1 MTPLRSPQRTPL
13 RSLSRRLLLCVTVV
27 ALVLAPASHAY
38 AEPTLEEIEAE
49 IDRAW
54 RELEP
59 LIEQY
64 NRVRSELKENQE
76 TSEKLADEIA
86 PLEMKMGVAAAE
98 LDVIVAQQY
107 KGGGLSAFNSL
118 LASGSPTTFVE
129 QLALLDVVA
138 RDQQRQIAAAREAR
152 EDFEEQKAEIDELI
166 EKQQAQQA
174 DLEERTDQIERE
186 LARLDNLREEAEE
199 RARQQ
204 NQQTTTT
211 GSSGLYI
218 GDCPAVAGSGAG
230 ATAAQFACGEI
241 GKPYVWGASGPDSY
255 DCSGLTQQAWAAA
268 GVSLTHY
275 TGAQW
280 NEGTAVSRSN
290 ARPGDLVFFYSDL
303 SHVGLYVGNGLM
315 VHAPR
320 SGDVVRMRDINVMP
334 IAGFRRPG

>member
-1 MTPLRSPQRTPL
+1 VTPLRS
-13 RSLSRRLLLCVTVV
+13 SLRRLLLCVAVV
-27 ALVLAPASHAY
+27 ALVIAPASHAH
-38 AEPTLEEIEAE
+38 AEPTLEEVEAE

-54 RELEP
+54 RQLEP

-64 NRVRSELKENQE
+64 NRVRSELKANQE
-76 TSEKLADEIA
+76 LSAQLEEEIA
-86 PLEMKMGVAAAE
+86 PLELKMGIASAE
-98 LDVIVAQQY
+98 LEVIVARQY

-129 QLALLDVVA
+129 QLALLDIVA
-138 RDQQRQIAAAREAR
+138 RDQQRRIEEHREAR
-152 EDFEEQKAEIDELI
+152 EEFEEQKAEIDALI
-166 EKQQAQQA
+166 EEQQAQQA
-174 DLEERTDQIERE
+174 DLEQRTDQIERE
-186 LARLDNLREEAEE
+186 LARLENLLEEA

-204 NQQTTTT
+204 TTPDD
-211 GSSGLYI
+211 GSGLFI

-241 GKPYVWGASGPDSY
+241 GKPYVWGTNGPDTY
-255 DCSGLTQQAWAAA
+255 DCSGLTQAAWAAA

-280 NEGTAVSRSN
+280 NEGTPVSRAD

-303 SHVGLYVGNGLM
+303 SHMGLYVGNGLM

-320 SGDVVRMRDINVMP
+320 TGDVVRMRSIDVMP